1 MIALL
6 KELTQNQSAPTILP
20 YNDEATRQ
28 AIDEIKV
35 FYDKFSRVKA
45 ELAKSDDVSL
55 KALAYI
61 LKIQIKRQKR
71 VILTY
76 HMDRLMKLM
85 RKMTDSNDFSQ
96 SSLVHL
102 SNAETKFYHLHADNL
117 VRYKASLGPQINLF
131 GPIIPPKDF
140 FIQVRVEQDCGII
153 QTEHGKISLNRGTLH
168 FLKRSDV
175 EHLIIK
181 GHLTHIM

>member
-6 KELTQNQSAPTILP
+6 KELTQNQSAPTVLP
-20 YNDEATRQ
+20 YNDEAARQ
-28 AIDEIKV
+28 AIDEFKVMFEKLVRIKN
-35 FYDKFSRVKA
+35 
-45 ELAKSDDVSL
+45 ELNKTQEVPL

-61 LKIQIKRQKR
+61 LKVQMRRQKR
-71 VILTY
+71 VILAY
-76 HMDRLMKLM
+76 HMDRLAKLM

-96 SSLVHL
+96 ASLAHL
-102 SNAETKFYHLHADNL
+102 SNAEIKFYHLHADNL

>member
-1 MIALL
+1 MSALL
-6 KELTQNQSAPTILP
+6 KELTHNLSSPTILP

-28 AIDEIKV
+28 TIDEIKV
-35 FYDKFSRVKA
+35 LFDKFIRIKN
-45 ELAKSDDVSL
+45 ELAKVDDISL

-61 LKIQIKRQKR
+61 LNVQIKRQKR
-71 VILTY
+71 VILAY
-76 HMDRLMKLM
+76 HMDRLMKLI
-85 RKMTDSNDFSQ
+85 RKMADSNDFSQ
-96 SSLVHL
+96 SSLGNL
-102 SNAETKFYHLHADNL
+102 SNSETKLYHIHADNL
-117 VRYKASLGPQINLF
+117 VKYKASLGPQINLF

-140 FIQVRVEQDCGII
+140 FIQVRVEQDCGVI

-168 FLKRSDV
+168 YLKRSDV

>member
-1 MIALL
+1 MITLL
-6 KELTQNQSAPTILP
+6 KELSQNQSAPSILP

-28 AIDEIKV
+28 SIDEIKAL
-35 FYDKFSRVKA
+35 YEKFSRIKI
-45 ELAKSDDVSL
+45 ELAKTDDISL

-61 LKIQIKRQKR
+61 LKVQIKRQKR
-71 VILTY
+71 VILAY
-76 HMDRLMKLM
+76 HMDRLMKLI

-96 SSLVHL
+96 SSLNNL

-140 FIQVRVEQDCGII
+140 FVQVRVEQDCGII
-153 QTEHGKISLNRGTLH
+153 QTEHGKISLSRGTLH